1 MSNEEKDE
9 KLQENIRNYFRN
21 ITCIY
26 NCSEEVKS
34 IYVKLMRAV
43 GESTCVTGNFHE
55 ETQVLKESD
64 VSIKMGI
71 DSSYSAID
79 AANIVLQKGKLDVLM
94 NTMI

>member
-1 MSNEEKDE
+1 
-9 KLQENIRNYFRN
+9 
-21 ITCIY
+21 
-26 NCSEEVKS
+26 
-34 IYVKLMRAV
+34 MRSV

-94 NTMI
+94 NTMIYGRNMIINVKKFIE